1 VHFCWYLALFE
12 MLADIWLIIDL
23 CVMNC
28 RSVTVLW
35 FALERAGS
43 WWMPA
48 VRHQPVS
55 RVLTVVG
62 ANSLIVCF
70 GSLETCFVSC
80 WCCMVLYV
88 WCVMSGLSVDEAT
101 CVVDARSSAASRAVR
116 KVGDHSSSSDD
127 ILAVRVHLSHR
138 VSHRCVADLS
148 QAQPGSDLWLLLCSH
163 SQCYKD
169 NDTFGYLNAT

>member
-1 VHFCWYLALFE
+1 MADHWSLCDELSVGDCVVICAL
-12 MLADIWLIIDL
+12 DL
-23 CVMNC
+23 GGCLPYVI
-28 RSVTVLW
+28 SQWAEFL
-35 FALERAGS
+35 S
-43 WWMPA
+43 
-48 VRHQPVS
+48 
-55 RVLTVVG
+55 VVG

-70 GSLETCFVSC
+70 GSLETSFVSC

-138 VSHRCVADLS
+138 LSHRCVADLS